1 MNSIKIKVNEFSE
14 NLIKTSLIVLLFG
27 FIITQLFELKIH
39 YFIFILSSCIIAII
53 NINKYEIIQLKKA
66 FYIVITALLCIITVP
81 RTGFSAAFLFSLVSY
96 LMVPI
101 IFYSKGFKNFKI
113 SSLSTVFKIANVFFA
128 FGLILQYLG
137 AESRFLDSAFT
148 YTSGNLESRFGSFA
162 GGSLLLGLCGCFQI
176 LFSVIELSKDQKSNI
191 KQKIEIY
198 FFLSV
203 AVFNLICSQSRRFY
217 IFILLTLLIV
227 YLFRLGKINKQ
238 RIIKAILFF
247 SIFCILFFVLSFT
260 VLEKNYFVIRL
271 FSVFDFKNDNSNNLR
286 IFLWLKAINDFLN
299 NFWIGTGLSSTTI
312 VGKDIWNVVDNIEDI
327 ITTESFFLKN
337 FVEGGIIFGS
347 FWFFLLANALKKAFK
362 AFKENSNLNEIAAGY
377 FIVFFFIDSFVSTSL
392 ESILSSTIF
401 WICLSILDNKQ
412 RLTLKEI

>member
-39 YFIFILSSCIIAII
+39 YFIFISFSCIIAII

-66 FYIVITALLCIITVP
+66 FYIIITALLCIITVP

-101 IFYSKGFKNFKI
+101 IFYSKGFKNFNI
-113 SSLSTVFKIANVFFA
+113 SSLSIVFKIANVFFA

-137 AESRFLDSAFT
+137 VESRFLDSAFT

-176 LFSVIELSKDQKSNI
+176 LFSAIELIKEQKNTI

-203 AVFNLICSQSRRFY
+203 AVFNLISSQSRRFY

-286 IFLWLKAINDFLN
+286 IFLWLKAINDFIN

-347 FWFFLLANALKKAFK
+347 LWFFLLANALKKAFK
-362 AFKENSNLNEIAAGY
+362 AFKENLNINEMAAGY

-412 RLTLKEI
+412 RLTLKES